1 MPSLNKILM
10 GSVGLKSTGYEHFT
24 LCGGHHVDGHETLDT
39 SVRGMKLGAFD
50 YLPFD
55 TLSESTNSM

>member
-1 MPSLNKILM
+1 M
-10 GSVGLKSTGYEHFT
+10 GSVGLKGMSCKHFT